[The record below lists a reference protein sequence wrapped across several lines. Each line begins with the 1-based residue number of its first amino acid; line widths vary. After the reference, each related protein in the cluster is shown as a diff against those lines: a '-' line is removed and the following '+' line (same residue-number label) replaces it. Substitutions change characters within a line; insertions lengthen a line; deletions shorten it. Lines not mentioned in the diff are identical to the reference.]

1 MNRQFRILL
10 VEDDP
15 SDALLAL
22 TIVNEVNLAGEA
34 FSLEIRAL
42 GPCSFVSVQGLL

>member
-1 MNRQFRILL
+1 MNRQFRTLL

-22 TIVNEVNLAGEA
+22 TMVNEVNPAGEA
-34 FSLEIRAL
+34 F
-42 GPCSFVSVQGLL
+42 GCSSDTEPSRDRSFRE